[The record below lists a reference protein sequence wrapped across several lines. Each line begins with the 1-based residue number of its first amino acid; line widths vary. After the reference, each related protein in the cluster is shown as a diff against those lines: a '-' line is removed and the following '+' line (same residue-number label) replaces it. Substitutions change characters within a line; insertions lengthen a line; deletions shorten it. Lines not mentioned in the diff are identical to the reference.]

1 MIFDAR
7 CSIFVGRIPNNE
19 HRATNIEQRKP
30 NIEKMNNPLKIF
42 IVDDH
47 QIVIDGLDVLIGFES
62 DFEIVGTTSDS
73 SLVIEILQNLE
84 VDVLLTDTNMPNL
97 SGIELC
103 KKVRAIYPSIRVLA
117 LSMNTEGE
125 TIREM
130 VMAGALGYVLKTTS
144 KQDLITA
151 LKTVGEGKKY
161 FAQEALENLLEASTK
176 PQIAE
181 EDELTPREIEII
193 KLINDDLSNKVIADQ
208 LFISERTVETHRR
221 NIYRKT
227 NTQTVVGLLKVA
239 RERKIV

>member
-1 MIFDAR
+1 
-7 CSIFVGRIPNNE
+7 
-19 HRATNIEQRKP
+19 
-30 NIEKMNNPLKIF
+30 
-42 IVDDH
+42 
-47 QIVIDGLDVLIGFES
+47 VIDGLDVLIGFEA
-62 DFEIVGTTSDS
+62 DFEIVGTSNDPS
-73 SLVIEILQNLE
+73 KVVDILQNLD
-84 VDVLLTDTNMPNL
+84 VDVLLTDTNMPQL

-103 KKVRAIYPSIRVLA
+103 KLVRQNYPNIKILA

-130 VMAGALGYVLKTTS
+130 VAAGASGYVLKTTS

-161 FAQEALENLLEASTK
+161 FAQEALDNLLEASTK
-176 PQIAE
+176 PQISE
-181 EDELTPREIEII
+181 DDELTPRELEII
-193 KLINDDLSNKVIADQ
+193 KLINDDLSNKMIADK

-227 NTQTVVGLLKVA
+227 NTQTVVGLLKIA

>member
-1 MIFDAR
+1 M
-7 CSIFVGRIPNNE
+7 
-19 HRATNIEQRKP
+19 
-30 NIEKMNNPLKIF
+30 
-42 IVDDH
+42 VDDH
-47 QIVIDGLDVLIGFES
+47 QIVIDGLDVLIGFEA
-62 DFEIVGTTSDS
+62 DFEIVGTSNDPS
-73 SLVIEILQNLE
+73 KVIDILHNLD
-84 VDVLLTDTNMPNL
+84 VDVLLTDTNMPQL

-103 KKVRAIYPSIRVLA
+103 KLVRQNFPHIKILA

-130 VMAGALGYVLKTTS
+130 VAAGASGYVLKTTS

-161 FAQEALENLLEASTK
+161 FAQEALQNLLDASAK
-176 PQIAE
+176 PQISE
-181 EDELTPREIEII
+181 EEELTPRELEII
-193 KLINDDLSNKVIADQ
+193 KLIYEDLSNKMIADK

-227 NTQTVVGLLKVA
+227 NTQTVVGLLKIA

>member
-1 MIFDAR
+1 M
-7 CSIFVGRIPNNE
+7 
-19 HRATNIEQRKP
+19 
-30 NIEKMNNPLKIF
+30 
-42 IVDDH
+42 VDDH
-47 QIVIDGLDVLIGFES
+47 QIVIDGLDVLIGFEA
-62 DFEIVGTTSDS
+62 DFEIVGTSNDPS
-73 SLVIEILQNLE
+73 KVIDILQNLD
-84 VDVLLTDTNMPNL
+84 VDVLLTDTNMPQL

-103 KKVRAIYPSIRVLA
+103 KLVRQNYPNIKILA

-130 VMAGALGYVLKTTS
+130 VAAGASGYVLKTTS

-161 FAQEALENLLEASTK
+161 FAQEALQSFLDATTK
-176 PQIAE
+176 SQNTE
-181 EDELTPREIEII
+181 EEELTPRELEII
-193 KLINDDLSNKVIADQ
+193 KLIYEDLSNKMIADK

-227 NTQTVVGLLKVA
+227 NTQTVVGLLKMA

>member
-1 MIFDAR
+1 L
-7 CSIFVGRIPNNE
+7 
-19 HRATNIEQRKP
+19 
-30 NIEKMNNPLKIF
+30 NNPLKIF

-47 QIVIDGLDVLIGFES
+47 QIVIDGLDVLIGFEA
-62 DFEIVGTTSDS
+62 DFEIVGTSNDPS
-73 SLVIEILQNLE
+73 KVIEILQNLD
-84 VDVLLTDTNMPNL
+84 VDVLLTDTNMPQL

-103 KKVRAIYPSIRVLA
+103 KLVRQNYPNIKILA

-130 VMAGALGYVLKTTS
+130 VAAGASGYVLKTTS

-161 FAQEALENLLEASTK
+161 FAQEALQNLLDATTK
-176 PQIAE
+176 SQNSE
-181 EDELTPREIEII
+181 EEELTPRELEII
-193 KLINDDLSNKVIADQ
+193 KLIYEDLSNKMIADK

-227 NTQTVVGLLKVA
+227 NTQTVVGLLKYS
-239 RERKIV
+239 RDRKIV

>member
-1 MIFDAR
+1 M
-7 CSIFVGRIPNNE
+7 
-19 HRATNIEQRKP
+19 
-30 NIEKMNNPLKIF
+30 NPLKIF

-47 QIVIDGLDVLIGFES
+47 QIVIDGLDVLIGFEA
-62 DFEIVGTTSDS
+62 DFEIVGTANDPST
-73 SLVIEILQNLE
+73 VVETLQNLA
-84 VDVLLTDTNMPNL
+84 VDVLLTDTNMPQL

-103 KKVRAIYPSIRVLA
+103 KLVRNNFPDIKILA
-117 LSMNTEGE
+117 LSMNSEGE

-130 VMAGALGYVLKTTS
+130 VAAGASGYVLKTTS

-161 FAQEALENLLEASTK
+161 FAQEALENLLNVSTK
-176 PQIAE
+176 SQDSE
-181 EDELTPREIEII
+181 EEELTPREIEII
-193 KLINDDLSNKVIADQ
+193 KLIDEDLSNKMIADQ

-227 NTQTVVGLLKVA
+227 NTQTVVGLLKFA

>member
-1 MIFDAR
+1 M
-7 CSIFVGRIPNNE
+7 
-19 HRATNIEQRKP
+19 
-30 NIEKMNNPLKIF
+30 
-42 IVDDH
+42 VDDH
-47 QIVIDGLDVLIGFES
+47 QIVIDGLDVLIGFEA
-62 DFEIVGTTSDS
+62 DFEIVGTSNDPS
-73 SLVIEILQNLE
+73 KVIEILGNLD
-84 VDVLLTDTNMPNL
+84 VDILLTDTNMPQL

-103 KKVRAIYPSIRVLA
+103 KLVRQNYPRIKILA

-130 VMAGALGYVLKTTS
+130 VAAGASGYVLKTTS

-161 FAQEALENLLEASTK
+161 FAQEALQNLLDATTK
-176 PQIAE
+176 SQNAE
-181 EDELTPREIEII
+181 EEELTPRELEII
-193 KLINDDLSNKVIADQ
+193 KLINEDLSNKMIADK

-227 NTQTVVGLLKVA
+227 NTQTVVGLLKMA

>member
-1 MIFDAR
+1 
-7 CSIFVGRIPNNE
+7 
-19 HRATNIEQRKP
+19 
-30 NIEKMNNPLKIF
+30 MNNPLRIF

-62 DFEIVGTTSDS
+62 DFEIVGTSNDPTT
-73 SLVIEILQNLE
+73 VIETLQHLAI
-84 VDVLLTDTNMPNL
+84 DVLLTDTNMPQL

-103 KKVRAIYPSIRVLA
+103 KLVRTNFPDIKILA

-130 VMAGALGYVLKTTS
+130 VAAGSSGYILKTTS

-161 FAQEALENLLEASTK
+161 FAQEALQNLLDASVK
-176 PQIAE
+176 SQVSDE
-181 EDELTPREIEII
+181 EELTPRELEII
-193 KLINDDLSNKVIADQ
+193 KLIYEDLSNKMIADQ

-227 NTQTVVGLLKVA
+227 NTQTVVGLLKFA
-239 RERKIV
+239 RDRKIV

>member
-1 MIFDAR
+1 L
-7 CSIFVGRIPNNE
+7 
-19 HRATNIEQRKP
+19 
-30 NIEKMNNPLKIF
+30 NNPLRIF

-62 DFEIVGTTSDS
+62 DFEIVGTSNDPST
-73 SLVIEILQNLE
+73 VIETLQNFE
-84 VDVLLTDTNMPNL
+84 VDVLLTDTNMPQL

-103 KKVRAIYPSIRVLA
+103 KLVRKNFPNIKVLA

-130 VMAGALGYVLKTTS
+130 VAAGSSGYILKTTS

-161 FAQEALENLLEASTK
+161 FAQEALQNLLDASAK
-176 PQIAE
+176 PQVSDE
-181 EDELTPREIEII
+181 EELTPRELEII
-193 KLINDDLSNKVIADQ
+193 KLIYEDLSNKMIADQ

-227 NTQTVVGLLKVA
+227 NTQTVVGLLKFA

>member
-1 MIFDAR
+1 
-7 CSIFVGRIPNNE
+7 
-19 HRATNIEQRKP
+19 
-30 NIEKMNNPLKIF
+30 MNNPLKIF

-47 QIVIDGLDVLIGFES
+47 QIVIDGLDVLIGFEA
-62 DFEIVGTTSDS
+62 DFEIVGTSNDPNK
-73 SLVIEILQNLE
+73 VIDILHNLD
-84 VDVLLTDTNMPNL
+84 VDVLLTDTNMPQL

-103 KKVRAIYPSIRVLA
+103 KLVRQNYPNIKILA

-130 VMAGALGYVLKTTS
+130 VAAGASGYVLKTTS

-161 FAQEALENLLEASTK
+161 FAQEALQNLLDATTK
-176 PQIAE
+176 SQNSE
-181 EDELTPREIEII
+181 EEELTPRELEII
-193 KLINDDLSNKVIADQ
+193 KLIYEDLSNKMIADK

-227 NTQTVVGLLKVA
+227 NTQTVVGLLKIA